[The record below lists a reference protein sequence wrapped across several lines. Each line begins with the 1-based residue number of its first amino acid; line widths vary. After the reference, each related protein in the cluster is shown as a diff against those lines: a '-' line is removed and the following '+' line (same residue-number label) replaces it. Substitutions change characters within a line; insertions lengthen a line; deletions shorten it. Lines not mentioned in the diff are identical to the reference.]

1 LADSAVDIDMDQ
13 RPGLMDQRIDRDDDI
28 EFDFFEDEPPT
39 REEPAPRRRL
49 PGGNGPR
56 GPRRRLRAPTGLT
69 PLLRLIGLIAFAI
82 FIVVVLVLWVQG
94 CRDSAKTTKYKNYM
108 GKVTDIAKASEQNGR
123 SLNEKLTTPGI
134 KQDDLVSA
142 IRGIAAS
149 EQQNVAAAEKLNP
162 PGRLREE
169 HHSMIESLQFRVSGL
184 EGLADTF
191 QKATNKANEDSDA
204 LLLSSQA
211 QRLVA
216 SDVVWDDLFK
226 DPSVVVLQ
234 QQGITGVAVPDSNFV
249 TNPDL
254 ASVRSMGPVLQRIH
268 GASTSGTPTGLHGT
282 NIVSTKALPTGQEL
296 STETENIIKA
306 TSDLGF
312 EVAVKD
318 SGDSQEVHIEVTLTI
333 QKSPTPIVQ
342 TKTIDLINANEVK
355 TVTFTDLGQVPFVQK
370 TSVKVDV
377 KPVPGEKN
385 TGNNSAQYPVLFSLP

>member
-1 LADSAVDIDMDQ
+1 MDP
-13 RPGLMDQRIDRDDDI
+13 RDDRDDDI

-39 REEPAPRRRL
+39 REEAAPRRRM
-49 PGGNGPR
+49 PTRGGR
-56 GPRRRLRAPTGLT
+56 GPRRPLRAPTGLT

-94 CRDSAKTTKYKNYM
+94 CRDSAKTSKYKNYM
-108 GKVTDIAKASEQNGR
+108 GKASVIAKASERNGR
-123 SLNEKLTTPGI
+123 SLNDKLTTPGI
-134 KQDDLVSA
+134 KQADLVSA
-142 IRGIAAS
+142 IRGIAQS
-149 EQQNVAAAEKLNP
+149 EQQNVAAAEKVNP

-169 HHSMIESLQFRVSGL
+169 HRSLIESLQFRVSGL
-184 EGLADTF
+184 QGLADTL
-191 QKATNKANEDSDA
+191 QKATNKANEDADA
-204 LLLSSQA
+204 LLLAAQA

-226 DPSVVVLQ
+226 DPSVIVLQ
-234 QQGITGVAVPDSNFV
+234 KEGVTGVIVPNSDFV

-268 GASTSGTPTGLHGT
+268 GASTSGTPTGVHGT

-312 EVAVKD
+312 EVAIKD
-318 SGDSQEVHIEVTLTI
+318 SGESQEVHIEVTLTI
-333 QKSPTPIVQ
+333 QRSPTPIVQ
-342 TKTIDLINANEVK
+342 TKTIDLINAGETK
-355 TVTFTDLGQVPFVQK
+355 TVTFTNLGQVPFVQK

-377 KPVPGEKN
+377 KPVPGEK
-385 TGNNSAQYPVLFSLP
+385 TTTNNSAQYPVLFSLP

>member
-1 LADSAVDIDMDQ
+1 MDP
-13 RPGLMDQRIDRDDDI
+13 RDDRDDDI

-39 REEPAPRRRL
+39 REEAAPGRRMPTR
-49 PGGNGPR
+49 GGRGPR
-56 GPRRRLRAPTGLT
+56 GPRRPLRAPTGLT

-94 CRDSAKTTKYKNYM
+94 CRDSAKTSKYKNYM
-108 GKVTDIAKASEQNGR
+108 DKVSVIAKSSEQNGR
-123 SLNEKLTTPGI
+123 SLNDKLTTPGI
-134 KQDDLVSA
+134 KQADLVSA
-142 IRGIAAS
+142 IRGIAQS
-149 EQQNVAAAEKLNP
+149 EQQNVAAAEKLNS

-169 HHSMIESLQFRVSGL
+169 HRSLIESLQFRVSGL

-191 QKATNKANEDSDA
+191 QKATNKANEDADA
-204 LLLSSQA
+204 LLLAAQA

-226 DPSVVVLQ
+226 DPSVIVLQ
-234 QQGITGVAVPDSNFV
+234 KEGVTGVIVPNSDFV

-268 GASTSGTPTGLHGT
+268 GASTSGTPTGVHGT

-312 EVAVKD
+312 EVAIKD
-318 SGDSQEVHIEVTLTI
+318 SGESQEVHIEVTLTI
-333 QKSPTPIVQ
+333 QRSPTPIVQ
-342 TKTIDLINANEVK
+342 SKTIDLINAGETK
-355 TVTFTDLGQVPFVQK
+355 TVTFTNLGQVPFVQK

-377 KPVPGEKN
+377 KPVPGEK
-385 TGNNSAQYPVLFSLP
+385 TTTNNSAQYPVLFSLP